1 MIIKV
6 KQNTLKLI
14 LRILNN
20 KESTEPVLIL
30 PPQKDCVLSQNHGSL
45 LLRSTPQ
52 KEGVQNNLV
61 ENFFAEID
69 ADKTIA
75 PHTVMI
81 AKNDKIIAAKNYA
94 PYTDKCWA
102 TTYSMCKTI
111 AGMAIGFLADEGKI
125 NVNDKY
131 QKILRPSFF
140 TRNFYQ
146 RNITVKNLLT
156 MTSGVAFN
164 EAGSVTST
172 DWANDF
178 MTSEVKFRPGKEFM
192 YNSMNSYMLAA
203 LVNKITGQGLV
214 EYLTPRLFE
223 PLGITDIFWEKCPQG
238 IEKAGW
244 GLYILPEDILKLGI
258 FVLNKGKWNGK
269 QLLSEK
275 WMSEAA
281 STQMEV
287 PEYVGKYN
295 YGYQMWTGDEPKM
308 AVFNGM
314 FGQNIFVL
322 PDTGIVVAITAGNS
336 DMFQS
341 NNIFPLVEKYFGKI
355 TQQTL
360 LPSIKQTQPKPLNQA
375 MLDGILGRQIF
386 LTSLTSEKIGLLP
399 NLLQIIQN
407 NYTLGL
413 DKLTVN
419 CVEGKYFCEFVEG
432 SAVYNVPFAF
442 EKAVKSVI
450 QINGESY
457 DIAAQGYC
465 AQNEDDQDVLK
476 IKINFLE
483 MASVREI
490 KITYSGNRVHLKFIE
505 TPGKDFLLKML
516 VLTPE
521 NIKKNIL
528 IKQLAKTIDLDY
540 LIYKVK
546 ATLEP
551 DLLGAFS
558 PEDDKEIFYDFFPS
572 KINAEKEDFFL

>member
-6 KQNTLKLI
+6 KQNTLRLV

-45 LLRSTPQ
+45 LLRSTPE
-52 KEGVQNNLV
+52 KEGVPRNTI
-61 ENFFAEID
+61 ENFFTEID
-69 ADKTIA
+69 QDKTIA
-75 PHTVMI
+75 PHTVI
-81 AKNDKIIAAKNYA
+81 VAKNDKIIGEKSYA
-94 PYTDKCWA
+94 PYTAKCWA
-102 TTYSMCKTI
+102 TSYSMCKTI
-111 AGMAIGFLADEGKI
+111 AGMAIGFLSDEGKI
-125 NVNDKY
+125 DINQKY
-131 QKILRPSFF
+131 QKIMRPNFF
-140 TRNFYQ
+140 TRNFYH

-178 MTSEVKFRPGKEFM
+178 MTSELKFKPGKEFM

-244 GLYILPEDILKLGI
+244 GLYILPEDMAKLGLL
-258 FVLNKGKWNGK
+258 VLNKGMWNGV
-269 QLLSEK
+269 QLLSKK
-275 WMSEAA
+275 WMEEAT
-281 STQMEV
+281 STQIDV
-287 PEYVGKYN
+287 PEFVGKYN

-308 AVFNGM
+308 AIFNGM
-314 FGQNIFVL
+314 FGQNIFIL
-322 PDTGIVVAITAGNS
+322 PKTGIVVVITAGNS

-341 NNIFPLVEKYFGKI
+341 NNIFPLVEKYFGKFSE
-355 TQQTL
+355 QKL
-360 LPSIKQTQPKPLNQA
+360 LPPVKIISLKPVNQNMLN
-375 MLDGILGRQIF
+375 DILGRQIF
-386 LTSLTSEKIGLLP
+386 LTTLTSEKIGLLP
-399 NLLQIIQN
+399 NFLQIIQN
-407 NYTLGL
+407 NYTMGL
-413 DKLTVN
+413 DKLTIN
-419 CVEGKYFCEFVEG
+419 CVDGKYFCEFIEG
-432 SAVYNVPFAF
+432 SAVYNVPFGF
-442 EKAVKSVI
+442 DKAIKSVI

-457 DIAAQGYC
+457 EVASQGYF
-465 AQNEDDQDVLK
+465 AQNDDDEDVLK
-476 IKINFLE
+476 IKIHFLE
-483 MASVREI
+483 MASMREI
-490 KITYSGNRVHLKFIE
+490 KLTYFGNRVHLKFVE

-540 LIYKVK
+540 LLYKTK

-551 DLLGAFS
+551 DLLGTFS
-558 PEDDKEIFYDFFPS
+558 PKDDKEIFYEFFPS
-572 KINAEKEDFFL
+572 KINTEKEDFH